1 MNNEKDNDFFHMI
14 KKITILGSTGS
25 IGKSALEVVEKYP
38 ERFKVVALAAC
49 KNHEL
54 LLEQIRKFKPELAAL
69 SDPDAAGA
77 IDGKA
82 GIPVLSGKEGI
93 NKAAAY
99 EGASFVISA
108 IVGFAG
114 LAPTL
119 AAIRA
124 GHDIGLAN
132 KEALV
137 TAGSVVME
145 EARKHGVKILPVD
158 SEHSAVFQCID
169 GRSCMSGNG
178 GQQEQKKQK
187 PFDGEIILTASGGP
201 FLGRSREELESVTAK
216 EAVSHPNWK
225 MGMKISVDSAT
236 LMNKGLEVIEAHHLF
251 QVPPERIKVLV
262 HPQSLVHSMVEFPD
276 GCLIAQLSVPDMKAP
291 IAYALSYPERLQG
304 VIPRLDLTR
313 SGALSFMSPDTGTFP
328 CLLYAYEAIRKGGTS
343 PAVLNAANEVALE
356 AFLSGYIGFNDI
368 PVIIKKTMQSHLSQ
382 SLPDERAVF
391 LADSA
396 ARKSAASLVEEIKR
410 ERRR

>member
-1 MNNEKDNDFFHMI
+1 MKRI
-14 KKITILGSTGS
+14 IILGSTGS

-54 LLEQIRKFKPELAAL
+54 LFEQIKKFKPEIAAL
-69 SDPDAAGA
+69 SDPAAA
-77 IDGKA
+77 DILAAKA
-82 GIPVLSGKEGI
+82 GIPVLSGEEGLKTI
-93 NKAAAY
+93 ASYA
-99 EGASFVISA
+99 GASFVISA

-119 AAIRA
+119 AAIRS
-124 GHDIGLAN
+124 GKDIGLAN

-145 EARKHGVKILPVD
+145 EAGKYGVKILPVD

-169 GRSCMSGNG
+169 GRPGIDEKAKHNP
-178 GQQEQKKQK
+178 
-187 PFDGEIILTASGGP
+187 PFEGEIILTASGGP
-201 FLGRSREELESVTAK
+201 FLGKSRKELESMTPN

-225 MGMKISVDSAT
+225 MGKKISVDSAT

-262 HPQSLVHSMVEFPD
+262 HPQSLVHSMVEFQD
-276 GCLIAQLSVPDMKAP
+276 GSLIAQLSVPDMKAP
-291 IAYALSYPERLQG
+291 IAYALSYPERLKG

-313 SGALSFMSPDTGTFP
+313 AGNLSFMSPDTETFP
-328 CLLYAYEAIRKGGTS
+328 CLLYAYDAIREGGTA
-343 PAVLNAANEVALE
+343 PAVLNAANEIAVE
-356 AFLSGYIGFNDI
+356 AFLSGAIGFNDI
-368 PVIIKKTMQSHLSQ
+368 PVIIKNTMQSHSSKNKSKNKKLS
-382 SLPDERAVF
+382 DERDAVE
-391 LADSA
+391 ADSNARRSA
-396 ARKSAASLVEEIKR
+396 ARLVEEIKAGK
-410 ERRR
+410 RR

>member
-1 MNNEKDNDFFHMI
+1 MI
-14 KKITILGSTGS
+14 KKIAILGSTGS

-38 ERFKVVALAAC
+38 ERFRVAALAAC
-49 KNHEL
+49 RNHGL
-54 LLEQIRKFKPELAAL
+54 LLEQIKKFRPEIAAL
-69 SDPDAAGA
+69 SDPEAAAA
-77 IDGKA
+77 ISGKA

-93 NKAAAY
+93 IKTACY
-99 EGASFVISA
+99 EGADFVISA

-124 GHDIGLAN
+124 GKDIGLAN

-137 TAGSVVME
+137 TAGSVVMK
-145 EARKHGVKILPVD
+145 EARRHGVKILPVD
-158 SEHSAVFQCID
+158 SEHSAVFQCME
-169 GRSCMSGNG
+169 GRAGAA
-178 GQQEQKKQK
+178 EEE

-201 FLGRSREELESVTAK
+201 FLGRSRRELENVTAK

-251 QVPPERIKVLV
+251 QVPPERIRVLV

-276 GCLIAQLSVPDMKAP
+276 GSLIAQLSVPDMKAP
-291 IAYALSYPERLQG
+291 IAYALSYPERLGG
-304 VIPRLDLTR
+304 VIPRLDLAR
-313 SGALSFMSPDTGTFP
+313 SGGLTFMDPDTETFP
-328 CLLYAYEAIRKGGTS
+328 CLLYAYEAIRTGGTA
-343 PAVLNAANEVALE
+343 PAVLNAANEVAVD
-356 AFLSGYIGFNDI
+356 AFLSGSIGFNDI
-368 PVIIKKTMQSHLSQ
+368 PVIIKKTMQNHLSQ
-382 SLPDERAVF
+382 RLDAEEDAV

-396 ARKSAASLVEEIKR
+396 ARKSASSLVEEIKK

>member
-1 MNNEKDNDFFHMI
+1 MV

-38 ERFKVVALAAC
+38 ECFKVVALAAC
-49 KNHEL
+49 RNHEL
-54 LLEQIRKFKPELAAL
+54 LLEQIKKFKPEIAAL
-69 SDPDAAGA
+69 SDPEAARA
-77 IDGKA
+77 IEGKA
-82 GIPVLSGKEGI
+82 GITVLSGKEGI
-93 NKAAAY
+93 IKTASY

-119 AAIRA
+119 AAIRS
-124 GHDIGLAN
+124 GKDIGLAN

-137 TAGSVVME
+137 TAGSVVMA
-145 EARKHGVKILPVD
+145 EAAKRGVKILPVD
-158 SEHSAVFQCID
+158 SEHSAVFQCMD
-169 GRSCMSGNG
+169 GRSGSC
-178 GQQEQKKQK
+178 GQDV
-187 PFDGEIILTASGGP
+187 PFEGEIILTASGGP
-201 FLGRSREELESVTAK
+201 FLGKSRKELEAVTAK

-276 GCLIAQLSVPDMKAP
+276 GSMIAQLSVPDMKAP
-291 IAYALSYPERLQG
+291 IAYALSYPERLHG

-313 SGALSFMSPDTGTFP
+313 SGGLSFMCPDTETFP
-328 CLLYAYEAIRKGGTS
+328 CLLYAYEAIREGGTA
-343 PAVLNAANEVALE
+343 PAVLNAANEVAVE
-356 AFLSGYIGFNDI
+356 AFLSGSIGFNDI
-368 PVIIKKTMQSHLSQ
+368 PVIIKKTMQSHSSQ
-382 SLPDERAVF
+382 SLPDEGAAI
-391 LADSA
+391 LADFA
-396 ARKSAASLVEEIKR
+396 ARKSAASFVGEIKMG
-410 ERRR
+410 RRR

>member
-1 MNNEKDNDFFHMI
+1 M

-25 IGKSALEVVEKYP
+25 IGKSTLEVVERYP
-38 ERFKVVALAAC
+38 ERFKVAALAAC

-54 LLEQIRKFKPELAAL
+54 LLAQIKKFKPEVVAL
-69 SDPDAAGA
+69 SDPDAASA
-77 IDGKA
+77 MARALDN
-82 GIPVLSGKEGI
+82 GIPVLSGEEGLQKI
-93 NKAAAY
+93 ASY

-119 AAIRA
+119 AAIRT

-145 EARKHGVKILPVD
+145 EARRHGVKILPVD

-169 GRSCMSGNG
+169 GRPEENKNKN
-178 GQQEQKKQK
+178 EKI
-187 PFDGEIILTASGGP
+187 FDGEIILTASGGP
-201 FLGRSREELESVTAK
+201 FLGKSRAELESVTAK

-225 MGMKISVDSAT
+225 MGRKISVDSAT

-251 QVPPERIKVLV
+251 GVAPERIKVLV

-276 GCLIAQLSVPDMKAP
+276 GSIIAQMSVPDMKAP

-304 VIPRLDLTR
+304 VIPRLDLSR
-313 SGALSFMSPDTGTFP
+313 AGSLSFMHPDTGTFP
-328 CLLYAYEAIRKGGTS
+328 CLLYAYEAIREGGTA
-343 PAVLNAANEVALE
+343 PAALNAANEVAVD
-356 AFLSGYIGFNDI
+356 AFLSGSIGFNDI
-368 PVIIKKTMQSHLSQ
+368 PVIIKKTMQSLKSLSHGP
-382 SLPDERAVF
+382 LDERAVI
-391 LADSA
+391 LADSN
-396 ARKSAASLVEEIKR
+396 ARKSAASLVEEIEKR
-410 ERRR
+410 KKKK

>member
-1 MNNEKDNDFFHMI
+1 MV
-14 KKITILGSTGS
+14 KKIAILGSTGS
-25 IGKSALEVVEKYP
+25 IGKSALDVVEKYP
-38 ERFKVVALAAC
+38 ERFRVAALAAC
-49 KNHEL
+49 RNHKL
-54 LLEQIRKFKPELAAL
+54 LLEQIKKFKPEIAAL
-69 SDPDAAGA
+69 SDPEAASA
-77 IDGKA
+77 IRGRA
-82 GIPVLSGKEGI
+82 GIPVLSGTEGI
-93 NKAAAY
+93 IKTASY
-99 EGASFVISA
+99 EGADFVISA

-119 AAIRA
+119 AAIRS
-124 GHDIGLAN
+124 GKDVGLAN

-137 TAGSVVME
+137 TAGSVVMK
-145 EARKHGVKILPVD
+145 EALERGVKVLPVD

-169 GRSCMSGNG
+169 GRAGSG
-178 GQQEQKKQK
+178 GQG

-201 FLGRSREELESVTAK
+201 FLGRSRAELEHVTAK

-251 QVPPERIKVLV
+251 QVPPERIRVLV

-276 GCLIAQLSVPDMKAP
+276 GSLIAQLSVPDMKAP
-291 IAYALSYPERLQG
+291 IAYALSYPERLRG
-304 VIPRLDLTR
+304 VISRLDLTQ
-313 SGALSFMSPDTGTFP
+313 SAGLTFMDPDTETFP
-328 CLLYAYEAIRKGGTS
+328 CLLYAYEAIRAGGTA
-343 PAVLNAANEVALE
+343 PAALNAANEVAVD
-356 AFLSGYIGFNDI
+356 AFLSGSIGFNDI

-382 SLPDERAVF
+382 RLDDEEAAV

-396 ARKSAASLVEEIKR
+396 SRKTAASLVEEIKK